1 MSKTINLDISA
12 DAATR
17 ARQSVIRQI
26 LTGLASHDLNID
38 QASQAIEH
46 LIKADADD
54 ALKRSHLSNRA
65 EA

>member
-1 MSKTINLDISA
+1 MGKTINLDISA

-26 LTGLASHDLNID
+26 LTGFASHDLNID
-38 QASQAIEH
+38 QATQAIEH
-46 LIKADADD
+46 LIKADAND

>member
-1 MSKTINLDISA
+1 MSKTINLDIPA

-26 LTGLASHDLNID
+26 LTGLASHDLNLD
-38 QASQAIEH
+38 QATQAIEH
-46 LIKADADD
+46 LIRANADD